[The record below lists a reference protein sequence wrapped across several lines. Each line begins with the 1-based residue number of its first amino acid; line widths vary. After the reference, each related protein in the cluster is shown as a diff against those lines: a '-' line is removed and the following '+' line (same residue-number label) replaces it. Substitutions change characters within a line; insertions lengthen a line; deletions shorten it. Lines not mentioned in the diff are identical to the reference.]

1 MVRPQILSALQVLVI
16 LSLLSNGAYSIFVI
30 TNSDCEPCTE
40 KLQAVKV
47 IFPGSPFTEYELSE
61 RETRSRFDEIDEV
74 IGEPYLPMPLFA
86 VFRDGSLVV
95 IVAGG
100 QSPDDWEGILQ
111 DDPDGV
117 PIYVEDMGVRAK
129 LQKIISEQSEIS
141 RLESLFTAENVEGTP
156 RDWSQLVLPITFAA
170 AIDAINPCAIG
181 VLLVM
186 LTLVF
191 YGVERRAVLKI
202 GLAFSSAVFVSYF
215 LIGLGLIQVFA
226 QIEYMRYATVA
237 FAFILGSLR
246 VVEFFTGER
255 KHLPGSFI
263 SRITGRL
270 EKVSDPKTA
279 FVAGVVTATL
289 ILPCSSAPYFLAVN
303 LLSERATVVGGVLLL
318 GYYNLVIVAPLLAIT
333 FMIHFIGVQ
342 TMELKLWMKEKKR
355 WINLLFGLALVLM
368 SLIILAGY
376 A

>member
-1 MVRPQILSALQVLVI
+1 LVRPQILSALQALVI

-129 LQKIISEQSEIS
+129 LQKIISKQSEIS
-141 RLESLFTAENVEGTP
+141 RLEYLFTAENVEGMP
-156 RDWSQLVLPITFAA
+156 REWSQLVLPITFAA

-226 QIEYMRYATVA
+226 QIEYMRYVTVA

-246 VVEFFTGER
+246 VAEFFMGER
-255 KHLPGSFI
+255 EHLPGSFI
-263 SRITGRL
+263 NRITGRL
-270 EKVSDPKTA
+270 EAVSDPRTA
-279 FVAGVVTATL
+279 FVAGIVTATL
-289 ILPCSSAPYFLAVN
+289 ILPCSSAPYFLAVS

>member
-1 MVRPQILSALQVLVI
+1 MVRPQILSALQALVI
-16 LSLLSNGAYSIFVI
+16 LSLLSNGAYSIYVI

-40 KLQAVKV
+40 KLEAVKA
-47 IFPGSPFTEYELSE
+47 IFTGNPFTEYELSE
-61 RETRSRFDEIDEV
+61 GETRSRFDEIDEV

-86 VFRDGSLVV
+86 VFRDGRLVV

-111 DDPDGV
+111 AGQDGV
-117 PIYVEDMGVRAK
+117 PLYVEDVGVRAK

-141 RLESLFTAENVEGTP
+141 RLEFLFTAEKMESTP

-202 GLAFSSAVFVSYF
+202 GLAFCSAVFATYF
-215 LIGLGLIQVFA
+215 LIGLGLIRVFA

-246 VVEFFTGER
+246 VAEFFTGER

-270 EKVSDPKTA
+270 EAVSDPRTA
-279 FVAGVVTATL
+279 FVAGIVTATL

-303 LLSERATVVGGVLLL
+303 LLSEKATVVGGVLLL

-342 TMELKLWMKEKKR
+342 TMELKLWMTEKKR
-355 WINLLFGLALVLM
+355 WINLLLGLALVLL
-368 SLIILAGY
+368 SLITLAGY

>member
-1 MVRPQILSALQVLVI
+1 MARSNILSALQALII
-16 LSLLSNGAYSIFVI
+16 LSLLSNGAYSFYVI

-40 KLQAVKV
+40 KLQAVKA
-47 IFPGSPFTEYELSE
+47 IFPGSPFTEYELTE
-61 RETRSRFDEIDEV
+61 GETRSRFDEIDEV

-86 VFRDGSLVV
+86 VFRDGRLVV

-111 DDPDGV
+111 AGPGV
-117 PIYVEDMGVRAK
+117 PLYVEDVGVRAK
-129 LQKIISEQSEIS
+129 LQKIISEQSKIS
-141 RLESLFTAENVEGTP
+141 RLEFLFTTENVESTP

-191 YGVERRAVLKI
+191 YGVERQAVLKT
-202 GLAFSSAVFVSYF
+202 GLAFCLAVFATYF
-215 LIGLGLIQVFA
+215 LIGLGLIRVFA

-237 FAFILGSLR
+237 FAFILGALR
-246 VVEFFTGER
+246 VAEFFTGER

-270 EKVSDPKTA
+270 EAVSDPRTA
-279 FVAGVVTATL
+279 FVAGIVTATL

-342 TMELKLWMKEKKR
+342 TMELKLWMTEKKR
-355 WINLLFGLALVLM
+355 WINLLLGVALVLL
-368 SLIILAGY
+368 SLITLAGY

>member
-1 MVRPQILSALQVLVI
+1 MVRSNILSALQALAI
-16 LSLLSNGAYSIFVI
+16 LSLLYNGTYSFYAI
-30 TNSDCEPCTE
+30 TNRDCEPCTE
-40 KLQAVKV
+40 KLQAVKA

-61 RETRSRFDEIDEV
+61 GETRSRFDEIDEV

-86 VFRDGSLVV
+86 VFRDDKLVV

-100 QSPDDWEGILQ
+100 QSPEDWEGILHAS
-111 DDPDGV
+111 PDGV
-117 PIYVEDMGVRAK
+117 PLYVEDVDVRAK
-129 LQKIISEQSEIS
+129 LQKTISEPAEIS
-141 RLESLFTAENVEGTP
+141 RLAFLFTAENVEGTP
-156 RDWSQLVLPITFAA
+156 RDWRELFLPITFAA
-170 AIDAINPCAIG
+170 VIDAVNPCAIG

-191 YGVERRAVLKI
+191 YGVERRAVLKT
-202 GLAFSSAVFVSYF
+202 GLAFCSAVFATYF
-215 LIGLGLIQVFA
+215 LIGIGLIRVFA
-226 QIEYMRYATVA
+226 QVEYMRYATVA

-246 VVEFFTGER
+246 VAEFFTGER

-263 SRITGRL
+263 SRITERL
-270 EKVSDPKTA
+270 EAVSDPKTA
-279 FVAGVVTATL
+279 FVAGVVTAAL

-303 LLSERATVVGGVLLL
+303 LLSERAAVVGGVLLL

-342 TMELKLWMKEKKR
+342 TMELKLWMTEKKL
-355 WINLLFGLALVLM
+355 WINLLLGLALVLL
-368 SLIILAGY
+368 SLIIWAGY

>member
-1 MVRPQILSALQVLVI
+1 MLRPQILSALQALI
-16 LSLLSNGAYSIFVI
+16 IFSLLSNGAYSFYVI

-40 KLQAVKV
+40 KLQAVKA
-47 IFPGSPFTEYELSE
+47 IFPGSPFTEYELTE
-61 RETRSRFDEIDEV
+61 GETRSRFDEIDVV

-86 VFRDGSLVV
+86 VFRDGRLVV

-111 DDPDGV
+111 AGPGV
-117 PIYVEDMGVRAK
+117 PLYVEDVGVRAK
-129 LQKIISEQSEIS
+129 LQKIISEQPKIS
-141 RLESLFTAENVEGTP
+141 RLEFLFTTENVESTP

-191 YGVERRAVLKI
+191 YGVERQAVLKT
-202 GLAFSSAVFVSYF
+202 GLAFCSAVFATYF
-215 LIGLGLIQVFA
+215 LIGLGLIRVFA

-246 VVEFFTGER
+246 VAEFFTGER

-270 EKVSDPKTA
+270 EAVSDPRTA
-279 FVAGVVTATL
+279 FVAGIVTATL

-342 TMELKLWMKEKKR
+342 TMELKLWMTEKKR
-355 WINLLFGLALVLM
+355 WINLLLGVALVLL
-368 SLIILAGY
+368 SLITLAGY